1 MNSRERVLAVLEGKN
16 PDRVPRFEVW
26 IDGLFAELGVS
37 DPYRAYAELGQD
49 AILMPYQPPQTSNA
63 WKDGVDEFGRVWKKG
78 MYFYG
83 AVKTPDD
90 LKKFTPP
97 LSYADS
103 FFDEKYVSEIRTGFP
118 DHFHFFGT
126 HIGPFMA
133 TYMAMGMEH
142 MFITYRKHPS
152 FVRAVMEERTNWA
165 LAIYKRAVRL
175 GAEMIV
181 MGDDSAHR
189 SGSMISPQTWRELVL
204 PYHQRITRELSVPV
218 VWHSDGK
225 MDNLLPFAVEA
236 GFAGVHGL
244 ETLAGNKLDE
254 IKKQYGGKLVLMG
267 NVDIN
272 LFFEP
277 NFELIDTDVKRS
289 YQQGG
294 KDRYM
299 ISSCNS
305 IYTGMNPKAVLEY
318 FRAQAEFAPQ
328 SL

>member
-1 MNSRERVLAVLEGKN
+1 MNPRERILAVLAGKI

-26 IDGLFAELGVS
+26 IDGMFDELGVS
-37 DPYRAYAELGQD
+37 DPYRAYVELGQD
-49 AILMPYQPPQTSNA
+49 AILMPYQAPQESNA
-63 WKDGVDEFGRVWKKG
+63 WKEGVDEFGRVWKKG
-78 MYFYG
+78 MYYYG

-90 LKKFTPP
+90 LQKYTPP
-97 LSYADS
+97 LTYAEN
-103 FFDEKYVSEIRTGFP
+103 FFDGNYVGQLWSEFP
-118 DHFHFFGT
+118 EHFYFFGT

-142 MFITYRKHPS
+142 MFRMLRKDS
-152 FVRAVMEERTNWA
+152 DFVHAVMEERTNWA
-165 LAIYKRAVRL
+165 LAIYKRAVSL

-189 SGSMISPQTWRELVL
+189 GGPMISPQTWRELVL

-218 VWHSDGK
+218 IWHSDGK
-225 MDNLLPFAVEA
+225 MDKLLPFAVEA

-254 IKKQYGGKLVLMG
+254 VKKQYDGKLVLMG

-277 NFELIDTDVKRS
+277 NFELIRADVERS
-289 YQQGG
+289 YAQSGKGG
-294 KDRYM
+294 YM

-305 IYTGMNPKAVLEY
+305 IYAGMNSEAVLEY
-318 FRAQAEFAPQ
+318 FRCQATASE
-328 SL
+328 